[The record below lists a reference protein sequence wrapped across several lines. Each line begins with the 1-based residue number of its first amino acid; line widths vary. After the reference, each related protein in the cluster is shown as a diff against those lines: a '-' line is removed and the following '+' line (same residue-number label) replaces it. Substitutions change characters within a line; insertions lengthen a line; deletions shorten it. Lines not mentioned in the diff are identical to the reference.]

1 MPNKINIIF
10 PVLLNNTFARATSFA
25 VSRLLAATVS
35 PLQICITYCV
45 MAVVGY
51 FIAWLW
57 QPTLETTEQ
66 RKDNIILLRSLEKT
80 VLLFTYLQITLFC
93 TSVGL
98 LSLFLLTPS
107 PLLGAF
113 TIISN
118 LCLVGSFIYTII
130 PNGYSLN
137 QPISVDKS
145 NENTIKRFLFIVN
158 TIGLSTSFIALSV
171 TKSQVAYMTST
182 ITAFSLI
189 LLWLWPNSNDPG
201 PDTKNLQQEASAR
214 EKASSTRNHK
224 RHINHAE
231 YPAYHTPLRRLNLMN
246 KLFDRIHAFFFKP
259 NITVREKP
267 KNRVQVLAMR
277 FDKDCPPLSI
287 PSQYREKLEYI
298 VKKDDPDNS
307 KIEESQICPLSLRFM
322 TDPVELPACR
332 VTVDRSAVIAW
343 LATGKQ
349 HCPFTG
355 EPLSLEMLKA
365 DIQIHKKNA
374 EFILSLAKET
384 KDDVVDTSNREDSNT
399 TIFAMNYSNEEQ
411 SNRRLN
417 SSIV

>member
-25 VSRLLAATVS
+25 VSRLLAASVF

-45 MAVVGY
+45 MAVVSY

-57 QPTLETTEQ
+57 QPRLETTEQ
-66 RKDNIILLRSLEKT
+66 KKDSIILLRSLEKT
-80 VLLFTYLQITLFC
+80 VLFFTYLQITLFC

-107 PLLGAF
+107 PLLGAC

-224 RHINHAE
+224 RHIKHAE
-231 YPAYHTPLRRLNLMN
+231 YPAYHTPLRRLNLLN
-246 KLFDRIHAFFFKP
+246 KLFNRIYTFFFKP
-259 NITVREKP
+259 SISVNETP
-267 KNRVQVLAMR
+267 KNRVQILAMR
-277 FDKDCPPLSI
+277 YNKDCPPLSI
-287 PSQYREKLEYI
+287 PSRYREKLEYI
-298 VKKDDPDNS
+298 IKKGPDNS
-307 KIEESQICPLSLRFM
+307 KIEDSQICPLSLRFM
-322 TDPVELPACR
+322 TDPVELPSCR

-355 EPLSLEMLKA
+355 EPLSLEMLKT
-365 DIQIHKKNA
+365 DIQIHEKNA
-374 EFILSLAKET
+374 KFILSLAKENH
-384 KDDVVDTSNREDSNT
+384 DNAVNTSNREVTNSTVFVMLYN
-399 TIFAMNYSNEEQ
+399 NEEQ
-411 SNRRLN
+411 DSRRPS
-417 SSIV
+417 SSII